1 MADVK
6 SGLPG
11 GVPKAIG
18 SNGNIM
24 SWGQSLSRRFW
35 TAAFK
40 ITNKFARFLIKF
52 AAEVA
57 MTAAECNRRAAL

>member
-1 MADVK
+1 
-6 SGLPG
+6 
-11 GVPKAIG
+11 
-18 SNGNIM
+18 M

-35 TAAFK
+35 SAAFK
-40 ITNKFARFLIKF
+40 ITNEFARFLIKF